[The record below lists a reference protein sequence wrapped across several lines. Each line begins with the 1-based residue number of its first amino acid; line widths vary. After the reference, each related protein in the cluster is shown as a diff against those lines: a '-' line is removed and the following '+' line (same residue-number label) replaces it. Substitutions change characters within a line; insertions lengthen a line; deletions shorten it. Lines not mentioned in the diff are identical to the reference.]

1 MHQPR
6 PTDLN
11 ELLIDATKRRFDGG
25 TEIDLIAQIE
35 AQQESSEL
43 DHKRDTHRSNR
54 KKHAKRQ
61 HNTTGHKHAHNKRM
75 AVSAEIPLTNRTAV
89 PRWKYAADTLLLG
102 PLQIAV
108 GCVGILTSGLALAT
122 FAKNN
127 DKHMVEQSKDVF
139 FDCLKTLATGV
150 FHLAIS
156 PISFV
161 KTLVFGPSLAHVQ

>member
-35 AQQESSEL
+35 AQQERSEL
-43 DHKRDTHRSNR
+43 NHKRDAHRSKH

-61 HNTTGHKHAHNKRM
+61 HKTSGHKHANHNRPTVT
-75 AVSAEIPLTNRTAV
+75 ADIPLTNRVAV

-122 FAKNN
+122 FAKNG

-139 FDCLKTLATGV
+139 IDCTKTLVTGV

-156 PISFV
+156 PLSFV